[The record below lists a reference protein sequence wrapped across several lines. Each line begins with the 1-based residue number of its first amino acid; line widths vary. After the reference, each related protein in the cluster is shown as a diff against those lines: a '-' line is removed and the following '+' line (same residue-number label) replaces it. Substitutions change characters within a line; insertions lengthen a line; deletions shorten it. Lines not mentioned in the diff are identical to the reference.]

1 MPKPALCI
9 SDKMLMS
16 FNGWNPELLNMNHG
30 QNIVSIMSRFTCKKK
45 IVFCLIYYNDN
56 TLCFINICWLYENI
70 NTDKERVFRG
80 PEHFV

>member
-45 IVFCLIYYNDN
+45 FVFFLIYYNDKL
-56 TLCFINICWLYENI
+56 TIHYALL
-70 NTDKERVFRG
+70 T
-80 PEHFV
+80 FVGYMKM